1 MLLYGRE
8 EDIKH
13 FWVGGG
19 GGEGGGGEVGG
30 GGEEG
35 DFCRHNIKTWKSW
48 PDFLKFQS
56 MSIRHP

>member
-1 MLLYGRE
+1 MPLPKPKMLLYGRE

-19 GGEGGGGEVGG
+19 EGVGGEEGR

-35 DFCRHNIKTWKSW
+35 DFCRHNIKT
-48 PDFLKFQS
+48 
-56 MSIRHP
+56 

>member
-1 MLLYGRE
+1 MPLPKPKMLLYGRE

-19 GGEGGGGEVGG
+19 GEGVGGEEGR

-35 DFCRHNIKTWKSW
+35 DFCRHNIKT
-48 PDFLKFQS
+48 
-56 MSIRHP
+56 